1 MANAMWHEP
10 CIRSIGT
17 IANQVY
23 RRKDG
28 IRNGAFS
35 MLILSR
41 RVGEQIVI
49 PHCDLTVTVLDAGA
63 SRVRLGVDAPARVS
77 VRRGELCPAVSSQ
90 NNLEAEKAMKS
101 LRILIADP
109 DAYLTRSYREY
120 FDRSGATVST
130 APTALA
136 CLDRLRDFSPDV
148 LILEAT
154 LLWGGADG
162 VLARMQEEP
171 ALRPSSVILTTQVG
185 DRGLLYRLSP
195 YKVDDYQVKPLSP
208 RELLKRVY
216 FLRIARGA
224 SAKANRAAAARR

>member
-1 MANAMWHEP
+1 
-10 CIRSIGT
+10 
-17 IANQVY
+17 
-23 RRKDG
+23 
-28 IRNGAFS
+28 
-35 MLILSR
+35 
-41 RVGEQIVI
+41 
-49 PHCDLTVTVLDAGA
+49 LTVTVLDASG
-63 SRVRLGVDAPARVS
+63 SRVRLGVDAPSRVS
-77 VRRGELCPAVSSQ
+77 VRRGELAPRAALQPAP
-90 NNLEAEKAMKS
+90 EAEKSMMS

-109 DAYLTRSYREY
+109 DAFLSRSYREY
-120 FDRSGATVST
+120 FDRSGAVVST

-171 ALRPSSVILTTQVG
+171 SLRPASVILTTQVG

-208 RELLKRVY
+208 RDLLKRVY
-216 FLRIARGA
+216 FLQIARGA
-224 SAKANRAAAARR
+224 SSKADQAVVVRQ

>member
-1 MANAMWHEP
+1 
-10 CIRSIGT
+10 
-17 IANQVY
+17 
-23 RRKDG
+23 
-28 IRNGAFS
+28 
-35 MLILSR
+35 MLVLNR

-49 PHCDLTVTVLDAGA
+49 PDCNLTVTVLDASG
-63 SRVRLGVDAPARVS
+63 SRVRLGVDAPSSVS
-77 VRRGELCPAVSSQ
+77 IRRGELPARGPAQGAVDTGK
-90 NNLEAEKAMKS
+90 LIAS

-109 DAYLTRSYREY
+109 DAYLSRSYREY
-120 FDRSGATVST
+120 FDRSGAVVST

-171 ALRPSSVILTTQVG
+171 GLRPASVILTTQVG

-208 RELLKRVY
+208 RDLLKRVH
-216 FLRIARGA
+216 FLRIARGGVEPTT
-224 SAKANRAAAARR
+224 RAAVLRR